1 MKSMK
6 VNMLGGFSI
15 EYSGNTLSYKDIRSE
30 RLTKLLVYLL
40 INHKKA
46 ISVQEL
52 IDVLWVDDEVN
63 NPVGALKNLVY
74 RLRNVIKECLGEDN
88 FIISSRGNY
97 GWNNDIPMV
106 LDIEQVEELYHKSK
120 QALTSKKNK
129 QAYLQQVVKGYKS
142 GIFKAIV
149 AEHWAIRVE
158 TYYRKLYLNAVE
170 DLIKIYEEAKDYNGI
185 LNLVNHV
192 ISVEPLE
199 ENLYYYKVKA
209 MLKLQKR
216 TEAYECYKE
225 SKAYLCEKL
234 GIVNPKKLESIY
246 AEFPKKIQSK
256 NSSIEDIDI
265 EMNRK
270 TDRDNKTFM
279 CDYNVVFREIY
290 RLEQRRIRRL
300 GISEYMVLFTVNHGS
315 HSLNGDKVAELL
327 GKAAVILGDAIE
339 TSLRSGDI
347 ASRCSELQ
355 YVALLPNCPE
365 NMVSM
370 VASRILDRY
379 EKEVTKQNLYIKFKR
394 AGISIDYNLKNISSG
409 IVKKLSL

>member
-1 MKSMK
+1 M
-6 VNMLGGFSI
+6 
-15 EYSGNTLSYKDIRSE
+15 
-30 RLTKLLVYLL
+30 VYLL

-63 NPVGALKNLVY
+63 NPIGALKNLVY

-120 QALTSKKNK
+120 SSSVSKNNK
-129 QAYLQQVVKGYKS
+129 RLYLQQIIVTYKS

-158 TYYRKLYLNAVE
+158 TYYRKMYLSAVE
-170 DLIKIYEEAKDYNGI
+170 ELVQIYEQANDYRGM
-185 LNLVNHV
+185 LNLVNQV

-209 MLKLQKR
+209 LIKLQKR

-225 SKAYLCEKL
+225 SKDYLCEKL
-234 GIVNPKKLESIY
+234 GIVNPKKLASIY
-246 AEFPKKIQSK
+246 AEFPKKMQSR
-256 NSSIEDIDI
+256 NSSIDDIDT

-270 TDRDNKTFM
+270 KDGHNKTFM

-290 RLEQRRIRRL
+290 RLEQRRIQRL
-300 GISEYMVLFTVNHGS
+300 GMSEYMVLFTVNN
-315 HSLNGDKVAELL
+315 SLEVEQGEKLTVLL
-327 GKAAVILGDAIE
+327 NKATAILGDAIE
-339 TSLRSGDI
+339 NALRSGDI

-370 VASRILDRY
+370 VAKRIIDKY
-379 EKEVTKQNLYIKFKR
+379 EKEVTKQNLFIK
-394 AGISIDYNLKNISSG
+394 KNY
-409 IVKKLSL
+409 

>member
-1 MKSMK
+1 M
-6 VNMLGGFSI
+6 
-15 EYSGNTLSYKDIRSE
+15 RSE
-30 RLTKLLVYLL
+30 MVTKLLAYILV
-40 INHKKA
+40 NSSKA

-74 RLRNVIKECLGEDN
+74 RLRNVIKECLGEDS

-120 QALTSKKNK
+120 QTLTSKKNK
-129 QAYLQQVVKGYKS
+129 KVYLQQVVSGYKS

-170 DLIKIYEEAKDYNGI
+170 DLIKIYEEAKDYSGI

-216 TEAYECYKE
+216 TDAYECYKE

-234 GIVNPKKLESIY
+234 GIVSPKKLESIY
-246 AEFPKKIQSK
+246 AEFPKKMQSK

-300 GISEYMVLFTVNHGS
+300 GISEYMVLFTVNQGS
-315 HSLNGDKVAELL
+315 GALRGDKVAELL
-327 GKAAVILGDAIE
+327 SKAAVILGDAIE

-370 VASRILDRY
+370 VASRILDKY

-394 AGISIDYNLKNISSG
+394 AGISIDYTLKDISSG
-409 IVKKLSL
+409 IVKKLSI